1 MGKYNRYTVYMDDCA
16 AIIIEIDKGCDR
28 PNNMSDDEII
38 DVYMENNYCGRNYE
52 VEEGDPDTVFLDEE
66 DIWGLVEEWWNKSEF
81 LWDGGERMELV
92 KVLSDEELKV
102 IQRSDDKEVV
112 GEIIG
117 FKDFTAIGDT
127 AARIYNPIL
136 NGLYRTE
143 FGGCYVHYVVV
154 SIMDVVG
161 GKLAFCYS
169 MY

>member
-1 MGKYNRYTVYMDDCA
+1 
-16 AIIIEIDKGCDR
+16 
-28 PNNMSDDEII
+28 
-38 DVYMENNYCGRNYE
+38 
-52 VEEGDPDTVFLDEE
+52 
-66 DIWGLVEEWWNKSEF
+66 
-81 LWDGGERMELV
+81 MELV

-127 AARIYNPIL
+127 AVRIHNPIL